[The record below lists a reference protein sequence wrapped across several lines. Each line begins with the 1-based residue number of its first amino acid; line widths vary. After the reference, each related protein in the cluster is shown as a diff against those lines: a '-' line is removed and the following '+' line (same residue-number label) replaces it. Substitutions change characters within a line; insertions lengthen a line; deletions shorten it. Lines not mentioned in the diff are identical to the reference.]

1 MQPSK
6 LELLQARL
14 LSFKT
19 VLAATSEKAKRH
31 NVARPVAENFNQL
44 LEDIAVHFLFLQSS
58 LPKPIS
64 FNSDAAMV
72 AGQSDVDY
80 IGLEIM
86 AEQVLAILKIV
97 G

>member
-1 MQPSK
+1 MQPST
-6 LELLQARL
+6 LDLLIARI
-14 LSFKT
+14 LSFKMI
-19 VLAATSEKAKRH
+19 LAATSEKAKRH
-31 NVARPVAENFNQL
+31 SVPRPVAENFNQL
-44 LEDIAVHFLFLQSS
+44 LEDIAAHCFSMKSS

-72 AGQSDVDY
+72 AGLSDVDY